1 MRMEPSICVIVA
13 AKDAAS
19 TIARA
24 VRSAL
29 NQNETAEVIVVDDA
43 SSDDTFKVAKMCDD
57 GSGRLRVVRF
67 ELNRGP
73 SAARNFAISIS
84 TSPIISILDADDFF
98 LPGRFSNLLQHAE
111 WDVIAD
117 NIAFVSHVRLQ
128 NRLAELIPKFP
139 NEPRTMDLV
148 EFVKGN
154 ISRRGAKRAEIG
166 FLKPLIRRSLL
177 VQHSLRYDETLRL
190 GEDYDLY
197 TRLLLHGALY
207 KVTRSCGYVAV
218 LRTGSLSGQ
227 HGTSDLEKLH
237 HATKQIVQKCNVP
250 SKEAYAILKQHSE
263 HIRFRYELRRF
274 LDVKTS
280 GGHRGAIFHLIR
292 HPKAVPAVVCGI
304 ISDKIEKLSV
314 KKTRTPATAE
324 NIRFLI

>member
-1 MRMEPSICVIVA
+1 MEPSICVIVA

-43 SSDDTFKVAKMCDD
+43 STDDTFKVAKMCDD

-148 EFVKGN
+148 KFVKGN

-197 TRLLLHGALY
+197 TRSLLHGTLY

-227 HGTSDLEKLH
+227 HGTSDLENY
-237 HATKQIVQKCNVP
+237 TM
-250 SKEAYAILKQHSE
+250 
-263 HIRFRYELRRF
+263 RRN
-274 LDVKTS
+274 
-280 GGHRGAIFHLIR
+280 
-292 HPKAVPAVVCGI
+292 
-304 ISDKIEKLSV
+304 KLSRNAMSPL
-314 KKTRTPATAE
+314 KRLM
-324 NIRFLI
+324 RF